1 MEIMRLFNVFQAA
14 RKRKIEEKEI
24 YYVRYKVIYIVI
36 GGSLTSKY
44 IIRIYT

>member
-24 YYVRYKVIYIVI
+24 YYVRYKVNIHSYRRVND
-36 GGSLTSKY
+36 SY
-44 IIRIYT
+44 F